1 MFNKRVRNW
10 YNLIFNSKISFKY
23 PKKNKILVFD
33 KEFSKIGCKILGL
46 KKYETLHVRKEEICL
61 PILIGLIF
69 KFKLNSLNYYKKY
82 IEITDPK
89 IVLTFI
95 DNNYVFYKLKKY
107 FISKTFISIQNGH
120 RMAFGDIFGFLK
132 QYKIKDK
139 LSANMIFTFNKN
151 IAKKYKRVISSEY
164 SFIGSIRNNHIK
176 KKVFAKKKRR
186 GLVYISTYRSVLSNI
201 SKNFLSLED
210 NEERFGKKYK
220 LKYRQG
226 INFDIPK
233 ILKRY
238 CFENKEKLI
247 ILGSSKSLE
256 EKNFYDKLLGPAS
269 YKFIY
274 KKGVFSNYTEIDKSN
289 LIVSTFS
296 TLGYEAFARGK
307 KICFFS
313 PKISKFEKSYIF
325 GWPYLKNSKGFFY
338 SNEISYGSVSKILD
352 NIKKISR
359 AKWLKKTSS
368 IQKNLMLYNKN
379 NSLIK
384 TYIKNKLI

>member
-1 MFNKRVRNW
+1 M
-10 YNLIFNSKISFKY
+10 
-23 PKKNKILVFD
+23 
-33 KEFSKIGCKILGL
+33 
-46 KKYETLHVRKEEICL
+46 
-61 PILIGLIF
+61 
-69 KFKLNSLNYYKKY
+69 
-82 IEITDPK
+82 
-89 IVLTFI
+89 
-95 DNNYVFYKLKKY
+95 
-107 FISKTFISIQNGH
+107 Q
-120 RMAFGDIFGFLK
+120 
-132 QYKIKDK
+132 
-139 LSANMIFTFNKN
+139 
-151 IAKKYKRVISSEY
+151 
-164 SFIGSIRNNHIK
+164 K
-176 KKVFAKKKRR
+176 KKTRSV
-186 GLVYISTYRSVLSNI
+186 VYISTYRSVLSNI

-226 INFDIPK
+226 VNFDIPT
-233 ILKRY
+233 ILKKY

-256 EKNFYDKLLGPAS
+256 EKDFYDKLLGPTN

-274 KKGVFSNYTEIDKSN
+274 KKGVFSNYREIDKSN

-313 PKISKFEKSYIF
+313 PNISKFEKSYIF

-338 SNEISYGSVSKILD
+338 SNEISYASVSKILD
-352 NIKKISR
+352 NVKKISR

-384 TYIKNKLI
+384 NYIKNKLI